1 MIIFIFS
8 EKEKKICS
16 IFIFSLTFR
25 SDFLGM
31 YCVALV
37 LDLFSGIIE
46 DGSGS
51 LFVDRILIRD

>member
-1 MIIFIFS
+1 
-8 EKEKKICS
+8 
-16 IFIFSLTFR
+16 
-25 SDFLGM
+25 M